1 MPPRRRSKKNPEADA
16 DNASARSTPPPTGSF
31 TIGPLLQDIDLQAL
45 SNLFPDAHL
54 ETPSAVLVVQCYRLI
69 LNQAQQLDEK
79 ERIIEAQE
87 AEAERKEIELDQ
99 ALQDRENLLAELDVN
114 VKDVQ
119 NELTK
124 VKAEKEEIATSRDA
138 LKADLER
145 ISSSESSSSHE
156 VADLKKKIEEV
167 EKEKRNLLGVVS
179 RLQEDVAERD
189 QEINNL
195 RESLKVARKEAQ
207 ELESTS
213 RDIRASERSTAFKVE
228 TLTHQLQLV
237 KDENERANAELT
249 KKTEEYS
256 TYRRDKHTELV
267 QLQAEL
273 DAVKQSYNQTLTNLR
288 TLQTSHNKQ
297 TQQLSQSLQK
307 VQDLQNQLADQEA
320 KYSSEAANLRRLIQ
334 MLEERENHAK
344 ELVAG
349 IEKDWEGLGQK
360 AAENE
365 QKLREALEAEQQR
378 TKELEEELEE
388 LRSVLDRISSG
399 ELPVPSG
406 AQASPNVS
414 ADSLFNFS
422 PNISMIN
429 RMQKSGKTFT
439 EVYAEYVRMQ
449 GELAKKQRDMEN
461 LDRTLGGVLAELE
474 EATPALAHQKQEIE
488 RVQAESDQL
497 ATQLS
502 RALAERDASLVELQ
516 NAKKVEENLKGENAL
531 QKRQLDDLGLQIKGL
546 LKELGRLQ
554 DATLPSD
561 EDLQVIQPASNVEE
575 VITNNLVLYKSIPE
589 LQQKNMALLGLIRE
603 ISSRMENAEQEY
615 KARMENEQNEAIREA
630 HEAIMTLQAQL
641 ESTQASH
648 QATIQAYIKERDTLK
663 TMISRYE
670 RGGALPAATS
680 TQQASPSSPQVNGSV
695 REPTELEKEL
705 EEVRTNFE
713 AYRKEMGVDTIKLR
727 EEVLQYQR
735 ESSQLGAALAK
746 ANARIEFLNER
757 HRMAQEQYIMHERE
771 AQNLQKRNQQLH
783 DQYTRLDIACSH
795 AAEELASANTQ
806 IERLRNECSNLRAEK
821 KIWENVQTRL
831 IDENKVLS
839 LERSRMADLI
849 ANVQKMHN
857 DIDKAN
863 GSDRQRFESQI
874 HNLEAQAQDLR
885 TQLSRE
891 RDTVRQISLQ
901 KDIEVQELRTKVD
914 RSVENL
920 SKARE
925 SLVEAETSRKHLQ
938 ERVDELVK
946 QVQMNEEKIA
956 VYERRTS
963 SATGTTGD
971 TSRPPAGEDGS
982 EQELKVEV
990 AELRAALKAA
1000 EVDLAAARSHVQ
1012 QFQEISQASEAA
1024 LQSLSATHDE
1034 YKASTEAEIAKVEAE
1049 RKALEEKVS
1058 SLQDEMTR
1066 LNTKNGELQQTLEKE
1081 REAYAQDKKMLEDTI
1096 VDITN
1101 IEMSSRTDQTSRENE
1116 IREQMERAKAAEEK
1130 YSREIVA
1137 HAESIKVVD
1146 AFKKELTE
1154 TRASL
1159 REKMVQAETAQAN
1172 LTSSEAS
1179 WNQQREVLNKE
1190 IADLTARCKDLAA
1203 QNSLLHQHLESVSSQ
1218 ASRIRQAADS
1228 NMNVPESGDGDD
1240 VDSRVVELRS
1250 VVAYLRKEK
1259 EIVDLQLELSK
1270 QENARQ
1276 KAQIDHLSQAL
1287 EETRTALSNER
1298 EEAAKA
1304 ISNSAEHAELLER
1317 INQLNILRESN
1328 ATLRAECEAQARKA
1342 RQLETTLNHLQSELN
1357 PLKEEATTLRA
1368 ELDAKNAQIQRLEDE
1383 SRQWKERNAQLLTK
1397 YDRIDPNDVQ
1407 ALKDEIEDLQIDLR
1421 KAEEEKAAY
1430 TAEKDAQT
1438 KLLEDTQATL
1448 ADFRT
1453 KYSSLGQE
1461 SRNRLGQLN
1470 HQISKLNETVAE
1482 LRKQVKD
1489 LSDEKERLASQAAA
1503 ATSSDSNAE
1512 VESLKTQLAAA
1523 AQEKETSAKLLA
1535 NEMSKVAKAAADHEA
1550 ALSALRE
1557 ERDKLLAEKASLTA
1571 ATEKLRT
1578 ELQDPGVDTA
1588 EIATRHA
1595 EELRVLEA
1603 RLTAKHE
1610 EELKAAIERT
1620 RKEAKEEATK
1630 AGAVAPLGTT
1640 QDTISKEEHEQALK
1654 AATERG
1660 RMESTTKLKLKD
1672 GMLQKAQANVKHL
1685 EAQIKAWREAGVVPA
1700 APTIPPGSVATPVK
1714 ATPPVPVKPAPSA
1727 ASSAAAGHATAATR
1741 PTAKTTPGTATA
1753 PAPIA
1758 GPSTPTSATPAA
1770 LPKKPMLGVA
1780 IAATGDAHARGGRG
1794 GGAVRGVRGARGV
1807 ARGGTV
1813 RGGAPAAI
1821 AQAAAA
1827 NAADGGVSIIGA
1839 ATKRAR
1845 EETTEN
1851 TAESLAK
1858 RIKPA
1863 ETTAAAK
1870 PVALRRDRIA
1880 TTPNPVPPS

>member
-45 SNLFPDAHL
+45 SNFFPDAHL
-54 ETPSAVLVVQCYRLI
+54 EAPSAVLVVQCYRLI

-99 ALQDRENLLAELDVN
+99 ALQDRENLLVELDVN
-114 VKDVQ
+114 VKDVRD
-119 NELTK
+119 ELTK
-124 VKAEKEEIATSRDA
+124 VKAEKEEIVTSRDA

-145 ISSSESSSSHE
+145 ISSSRSSSSHE
-156 VADLKKKIEEV
+156 VAGLKGKIEEV

-195 RESLKVARKEAQ
+195 RESLKVTRKEAQ

-273 DAVKQSYNQTLTNLR
+273 DAVKQSYNQTLTNFR

-297 TQQLSQSLQK
+297 NQQLSQSLQK

-334 MLEERENHAK
+334 MLEERENQTK

-365 QKLREALEAEQQR
+365 QKLHEALEAEQQR

-388 LRSVLDRISSG
+388 LRSVLNRINSG
-399 ELPVPSG
+399 ELPIPSA

-474 EATPALAHQKQEIE
+474 EATPALAPNWVRHSQ
-488 RVQAESDQL
+488 RL
-497 ATQLS
+497 T
-502 RALAERDASLVELQ
+502 R
-516 NAKKVEENLKGENAL
+516 
-531 QKRQLDDLGLQIKGL
+531 GL
-546 LKELGRLQ
+546 
-554 DATLPSD
+554 
-561 EDLQVIQPASNVEE
+561 N
-575 VITNNLVLYKSIPE
+575 
-589 LQQKNMALLGLIRE
+589 
-603 ISSRMENAEQEY
+603 SSM
-615 KARMENEQNEAIREA
+615 
-630 HEAIMTLQAQL
+630 
-641 ESTQASH
+641 S
-648 QATIQAYIKERDTLK
+648 
-663 TMISRYE
+663 
-670 RGGALPAATS
+670 
-680 TQQASPSSPQVNGSV
+680 
-695 REPTELEKEL
+695 
-705 EEVRTNFE
+705 
-713 AYRKEMGVDTIKLR
+713 
-727 EEVLQYQR
+727 
-735 ESSQLGAALAK
+735 
-746 ANARIEFLNER
+746 
-757 HRMAQEQYIMHERE
+757 
-771 AQNLQKRNQQLH
+771 
-783 DQYTRLDIACSH
+783 DIAW
-795 AAEELASANTQ
+795 
-806 IERLRNECSNLRAEK
+806 LRNKK

-831 IDENKVLS
+831 IDENKILS

-863 GSDRQRFESQI
+863 GSDRRRFESQI
-874 HNLEAQAQDLR
+874 HNLEGQAQDLR

-925 SLVEAETSRKHLQ
+925 SLVEADTSRKHLQ

-963 SATGTTGD
+963 SVTVTTGD
-971 TSRPPAGEDGS
+971 ASRPPAGEDSS

-1034 YKASTEAEIAKVEAE
+1034 YKASTEAQIAKVEAE
-1049 RKALEEKVS
+1049 RKALEEKIS
-1058 SLQDEMTR
+1058 SLQDEITR

-1081 REAYAQDKKMLEDTI
+1081 RETYTQDKKMLEDTI

-1101 IEMSSRTDQTSRENE
+1101 AEMTSRTDQTSRENE
-1116 IREQMERAKAAEEK
+1116 IREQMERAKAAEDK

-1146 AFKKELTE
+1146 AFKKELSE
-1154 TRASL
+1154 ARASL
-1159 REKMVQAETAQAN
+1159 REKTVQAETAQAN
-1172 LTSSEAS
+1172 LTASEAS

-1228 NMNVPESGDGDD
+1228 NMTVPESGDGDD
-1240 VDSRVVELRS
+1240 VDGRVVELRS

-1304 ISNSAEHAELLER
+1304 
-1317 INQLNILRESN
+1317 
-1328 ATLRAECEAQARKA
+1328 
-1342 RQLETTLNHLQSELN
+1342 
-1357 PLKEEATTLRA
+1357 
-1368 ELDAKNAQIQRLEDE
+1368 IQRLEDE

-1482 LRKQVKD
+1482 LRKQVKE
-1489 LSDEKERLASQAAA
+1489 LSDEKERLASQAVA
-1503 ATSSDSNAE
+1503 ATSSDSNAD

-1523 AQEKETSAKLLA
+1523 VQEKETSAKLLA
-1535 NEMSKVAKAAADHEA
+1535 DETSKVAKAAADHEA

-1557 ERDKLLAEKASLTA
+1557 ERDKNEKRKIADAEKLATLTERHKQEQEQAVTA
-1571 ATEKLRT
+1571 ATEKLRA
-1578 ELQDPGVDTA
+1578 ELQSPGADAA
-1588 EIATRHA
+1588 EITTRHA
-1595 EELRVLEA
+1595 RELRVLEA

-1620 RKEAKEEATK
+1620 RKEAKEEAAK
-1630 AGAVAPLGTT
+1630 AGAATSLGTT
-1640 QDTISKEEHEQALK
+1640 QDMISKEEHEQALK

-1685 EAQIKAWREAGVVPA
+1685 EAQIKAWREAGIVPTN
-1700 APTIPPGSVATPVK
+1700 APTIPPGSVATPMK
-1714 ATPPVPVKPAPSA
+1714 ATAPVPVKPAPTA
-1727 ASSAAAGHATAATR
+1727 ASSAATGHATAATG
-1741 PTAKTTPGTATA
+1741 PTAKTTLGTATA
-1753 PAPIA
+1753 HAPTA

-1780 IAATGDAHARGGRG
+1780 TAATGDAHARGGRG
-1794 GGAVRGVRGARGV
+1794 GAAVRGVRGARGV
-1807 ARGGTV
+1807 AARGGTV

-1821 AQAAAA
+1821 AQAAVA

-1839 ATKRAR
+1839 AAKRAR

-1851 TAESLAK
+1851 AAESLAK

>member
-1 MPPRRRSKKNPEADA
+1 MS
-16 DNASARSTPPPTGSF
+16 G
-31 TIGPLLQDIDLQAL
+31 
-45 SNLFPDAHL
+45 
-54 ETPSAVLVVQCYRLI
+54 
-69 LNQAQQLDEK
+69 
-79 ERIIEAQE
+79 
-87 AEAERKEIELDQ
+87 
-99 ALQDRENLLAELDVN
+99 
-114 VKDVQ
+114 
-119 NELTK
+119 
-124 VKAEKEEIATSRDA
+124 IA
-138 LKADLER
+138 
-145 ISSSESSSSHE
+145 
-156 VADLKKKIEEV
+156 
-167 EKEKRNLLGVVS
+167 
-179 RLQEDVAERD
+179 
-189 QEINNL
+189 
-195 RESLKVARKEAQ
+195 
-207 ELESTS
+207 
-213 RDIRASERSTAFKVE
+213 
-228 TLTHQLQLV
+228 
-237 KDENERANAELT
+237 
-249 KKTEEYS
+249 
-256 TYRRDKHTELV
+256 
-267 QLQAEL
+267 
-273 DAVKQSYNQTLTNLR
+273 
-288 TLQTSHNKQ
+288 
-297 TQQLSQSLQK
+297 
-307 VQDLQNQLADQEA
+307 
-320 KYSSEAANLRRLIQ
+320 
-334 MLEERENHAK
+334 
-344 ELVAG
+344 
-349 IEKDWEGLGQK
+349 W
-360 AAENE
+360 
-365 QKLREALEAEQQR
+365 
-378 TKELEEELEE
+378 
-388 LRSVLDRISSG
+388 
-399 ELPVPSG
+399 
-406 AQASPNVS
+406 
-414 ADSLFNFS
+414 
-422 PNISMIN
+422 
-429 RMQKSGKTFT
+429 
-439 EVYAEYVRMQ
+439 
-449 GELAKKQRDMEN
+449 
-461 LDRTLGGVLAELE
+461 
-474 EATPALAHQKQEIE
+474 
-488 RVQAESDQL
+488 
-497 ATQLS
+497 
-502 RALAERDASLVELQ
+502 
-516 NAKKVEENLKGENAL
+516 
-531 QKRQLDDLGLQIKGL
+531 
-546 LKELGRLQ
+546 
-554 DATLPSD
+554 
-561 EDLQVIQPASNVEE
+561 
-575 VITNNLVLYKSIPE
+575 
-589 LQQKNMALLGLIRE
+589 
-603 ISSRMENAEQEY
+603 
-615 KARMENEQNEAIREA
+615 
-630 HEAIMTLQAQL
+630 
-641 ESTQASH
+641 
-648 QATIQAYIKERDTLK
+648 
-663 TMISRYE
+663 
-670 RGGALPAATS
+670 
-680 TQQASPSSPQVNGSV
+680 
-695 REPTELEKEL
+695 
-705 EEVRTNFE
+705 
-713 AYRKEMGVDTIKLR
+713 
-727 EEVLQYQR
+727 
-735 ESSQLGAALAK
+735 
-746 ANARIEFLNER
+746 
-757 HRMAQEQYIMHERE
+757 
-771 AQNLQKRNQQLH
+771 
-783 DQYTRLDIACSH
+783 
-795 AAEELASANTQ
+795 
-806 IERLRNECSNLRAEK
+806 LRNKK

-863 GSDRQRFESQI
+863 GSDRRRFETQI
-874 HNLEAQAQDLR
+874 HNLEAQTQDLR

-901 KDIEVQELRTKVD
+901 KEIEVQELRTKVD

-963 SATGTTGD
+963 SATGTTSD

-990 AELRAALKAA
+990 AELRGALKAA

-1034 YKASTEAEIAKVEAE
+1034 YKTSTEAQIAKVEAE

-1066 LNTKNGELQQTLEKE
+1066 LNTKNDELQQTLEKE
-1081 REAYAQDKKMLEDTI
+1081 RETYAQDKKMLEDTI

-1101 IEMSSRTDQTSRENE
+1101 SEMSSRTDQTSRENE
-1116 IREQMERAKAAEEK
+1116 IREQMERAKVAEEK

-1146 AFKKELTE
+1146 AFKMQLTE
-1154 TRASL
+1154 VRASL
-1159 REKMVQAETAQAN
+1159 REKITQAETAQAN

-1203 QNSLLHQHLESVSSQ
+1203 QNGLLHQHLESVNSQ

-1228 NMNVPESGDGDD
+1228 NMNVPEGDGDD
-1240 VDSRVVELRS
+1240 VDGRVVELRS

-1287 EETRTALSNER
+1287 EETRTALSSER

-1328 ATLRAECEAQARKA
+1328 ATLRAESEAQARKA
-1342 RQLETTLNHLQSELN
+1342 RQLETTLNQLQSELN
-1357 PLKEEATTLRA
+1357 PLKEEAKMLHA
-1368 ELDAKNAQIQRLEDE
+1368 ELDAKNAQVQRLEDE

-1523 AQEKETSAKLLA
+1523 VQEKETSAKLLA
-1535 NEMSKVAKAAADHEA
+1535 DEMSKVAKATADHEA

-1571 ATEKLRT
+1571 ATEKLRA
-1578 ELQDPGVDTA
+1578 EVQNPSADAA

-1603 RLTAKHE
+1603 RLATKHE
-1610 EELKAAIERT
+1610 EELKAAIGRT

-1630 AGAVAPLGTT
+1630 AAAAAAPLGAT
-1640 QDTISKEEHEQALK
+1640 QDMISKEEHEQALK

-1685 EAQIKAWREAGVVPA
+1685 EAQIKAWREAGIVPTN

-1714 ATPPVPVKPAPSA
+1714 AIPPVPVKSAPSA
-1727 ASSAAAGHATAATR
+1727 ASPAAAGHPTAGTG
-1741 PTAKTTPGTATA
+1741 PTAKTTPGRATA
-1753 PAPIA
+1753 PAPTA

-1780 IAATGDAHARGGRG
+1780 TAATGDAHARGGR

-1839 ATKRAR
+1839 AAKRAR
-1845 EETTEN
+1845 EETTESS
-1851 TAESLAK
+1851 AESLAK

-1880 TTPNPVPPS
+1880 TTPNPAPPS